1 RKEENGSTKRNRE
14 RTRRKSRKI
23 GLAPSLDIQIKIFER
38 SARHSSRCLIWAEAV
53 DSYSELW
60 ASLVGCYAIVV

>member
-1 RKEENGSTKRNRE
+1 KVEGF
-14 RTRRKSRKI
+14 
-23 GLAPSLDIQIKIFER
+23 GLAPSLDLRIEIIER
-38 SARHSSRCLIWAEAV
+38 SACHSSRCLIWAEAV